1 MDQQN
6 FYIVMTV
13 AAGVI
18 VISFIVQAAMFMF
31 IYGAI
36 KRLTGIA
43 GSVQAKAEPVLA
55 KAGPVIDQVQSA
67 VGTVK
72 DSVEKI
78 SAQAKEAFDKVTIET
93 RAVAAAVSASSQE
106 ITLLARHQ
114 AEQLSQTLDYT
125 TSTVQRQVSELD
137 GLLVRT
143 QDRFEDTTK
152 EVQATV
158 LQPMRELSAMLVGL
172 RRIIETLF
180 GRHRK
185 PIDQAYQDEELF
197 I

>member
-1 MDQQN
+1 VDQQK

-13 AAGVI
+13 AAAVI
-18 VISFIVQAAMFMF
+18 VLSFIVQAAMFMF

-43 GSVQAKAEPVLA
+43 ASIQAKVEPVIA
-55 KAGPVIDQVQSA
+55 KAGPVMDQVQNA
-67 VGTVK
+67 VSTVTG
-72 DSVEKI
+72 SVEKI
-78 SAQAKEAFDKVTIET
+78 SAQAKDTFEKITIET

-106 ITLLARHQ
+106 ITKMALHQ
-114 AEQLSQTLDYT
+114 ADQLSHTLDYT
-125 TSTVQRQVSELD
+125 TSTVQRQVTELD

-143 QDRFEDTTK
+143 QERFEDTTL

-158 LQPMRELSAMLVGL
+158 LQPMRELSALLVGL
-172 RRIIETLF
+172 RRILETLF

-185 PIDQAYQDEELF
+185 SIDRAYQDEELF